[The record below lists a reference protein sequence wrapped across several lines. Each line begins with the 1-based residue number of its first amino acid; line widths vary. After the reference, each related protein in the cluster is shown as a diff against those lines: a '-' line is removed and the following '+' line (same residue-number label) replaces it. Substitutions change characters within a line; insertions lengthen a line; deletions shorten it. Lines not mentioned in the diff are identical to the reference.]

1 MYTASDD
8 TPVSVAFNADTNT
21 TNNVS
26 AFKVNYEETE
36 VLSMPVLR
44 DDHQQ
49 HSTNNATAVT
59 SSTTTTTTRLDLST
73 RNRYYFDKQPSK
85 ANTFFKKLYCS
96 RLNSNF
102 NQKYHLVTKRQIFN
116 SFSVLR
122 MCSFRNEY

>member
-59 SSTTTTTTRLDLST
+59 SSTTTTTT
-73 RNRYYFDKQPSK
+73 
-85 ANTFFKKLYCS
+85 
-96 RLNSNF
+96 
-102 NQKYHLVTKRQIFN
+102 
-116 SFSVLR
+116 
-122 MCSFRNEY
+122 